1 MKNSDYILPKIVKR
15 KFKSKNF
22 EEKIFVNLSFRVKE
36 KKALEQSIKKL
47 REMARDVN
55 RVDDEVK
62 RELYTEQ
69 IKWWIKQSE
78 EDIIELKGFLTNK
91 FIKFISKLLFLR

>member
-1 MKNSDYILPKIVKR
+1 
-15 KFKSKNF
+15 
-22 EEKIFVNLSFRVKE
+22 
-36 KKALEQSIKKL
+36 
-47 REMARDVN
+47 MARDVN

-91 FIKFISKLLFLR
+91 LIKFISKLFF